1 MAGGGGGAKKLIID
15 TILDKPAHV
24 YLAGG
29 ALLWAVRSYQ
39 AQTTYNYH
47 FGKIDF
53 ERRLERGELQTHQA
67 KHATH

>member
-29 ALLWAVRSYQ
+29 AFLWAIRSYQ
-39 AQTTYNYH
+39 AQTTYNYY

-53 ERRLERGELQTHQA
+53 ERRLERGELQAHQA
-67 KHATH
+67 KPQ